1 MNLLVVY
8 IIGSDADPDNGRS
21 PGSKSLQMIRIRIM
35 GDLQDPN
42 TLQMI
47 RIWEANTLTFCQKV
61 QLTITG
67 TLIVFYI
74 YYYDVNFVLIFS
86 SSLIQVDFL
95 FFDPDPHGG

>member
-21 PGSKSLQMIRIRIM
+21 PGSESLQMIWIRIM

-42 TLQMI
+42 TIQMN
-47 RIWEANTLTFCQKV
+47 RIWEAKTLKFCQKV

-67 TLIVFYI
+67 TLIVF
-74 YYYDVNFVLIFS
+74 IFNIMTS
-86 SSLIQVDFL
+86 TSY
-95 FFDPDPHGG
+95 

>member
-21 PGSKSLQMIRIRIM
+21 PGSESLQMIRIRIM

-47 RIWEANTLTFCQKV
+47 RIWEAKTLKFCQKV

-67 TLIVFYI
+67 TLIVF
-74 YYYDVNFVLIFS
+74 IFNIMTS
-86 SSLIQVDFL
+86 TSY
-95 FFDPDPHGG
+95 